1 LKPTSEGTIRMFE
14 LKRINAGYGD
24 VQIVFDVSLEIQQRE
39 VVSLVGSNGAGKTT
53 ILRAISGLL
62 RPFSGEILFE
72 GRRVDRLRP
81 AQIVELGIS
90 QVPEGRKLFGTLS
103 VEFNLEMGAV
113 RKQARRNRSG
123 NLEKVLG
130 LFPVLSERKKQM
142 AGSLSGGEQQML
154 AIGRSLMSE
163 PKLLMMDEPS
173 LGLSPLLVRNILDTV
188 VKIKREET
196 TVLLVEQ
203 NLVQSLK
210 ISDRGY
216 ILEDGRVVRT
226 GTGRDLL
233 RDEDIKKKYLGI

>member
-1 LKPTSEGTIRMFE
+1 MFE
-14 LKRINAGYGD
+14 LKRMNVAYGD
-24 VQIVFDVSLEIQQRE
+24 VQIVYDVSLQIHRGE

-53 ILRAISGLL
+53 IMKTISGLL
-62 RPFSGEILFE
+62 RPLSGEIIFE
-72 GRRVDRLRP
+72 ERRVDQLRP

-103 VEFNLEMGAV
+103 VEFNLEMGAT
-113 RKQARRNRSG
+113 RKQAGKNRSG
-123 NLEKVLG
+123 NLEKVFR
-130 LFPVLSERKKQM
+130 LFPVLSERRKQT

-173 LGLSPLLVRNILDTV
+173 LGLSPLLAKSILDTV
-188 VKIKREET
+188 VKIKKEET

-216 ILEDGRVVRT
+216 ILEDGRIVRT
-226 GTGRDLL
+226 GMGRELL
-233 RDEDIKKKYLGI
+233 QDEDIKKKYLGI

>member
-1 LKPTSEGTIRMFE
+1 MFE
-14 LKRINAGYGD
+14 LKRINVGYGD
-24 VQIVFDVSLEIQQRE
+24 VQIVYDVSLQIHQGE

-53 ILRAISGLL
+53 ILKTISGLL
-62 RPFSGEILFE
+62 RLFSGEILFE
-72 GRRVDRLRP
+72 ESRVDQLRP
-81 AQIVELGIS
+81 AQIVEMGIS

-113 RKQARRNRSG
+113 RKQARINRSG
-123 NLEKVLG
+123 NLEKVFG

-163 PKLLMMDEPS
+163 PRLIMMDEPS

-188 VKIKREET
+188 VQIKKEKT

-216 ILEDGRVVRT
+216 ILEDGRIVRT
-226 GTGRDLL
+226 GMGRELL
-233 RDEDIKKKYLGI
+233 QDEDIKKRYLGI

>member
-24 VQIVFDVSLEIQQRE
+24 VQIVFDVSLEIQRRE

-53 ILRAISGLL
+53 IMRAISGLL

-72 GRRVDRLRP
+72 GRRVDQLRP

-123 NLEKVLG
+123 NLEKVFG
-130 LFPVLSERKKQM
+130 LFPVLSDRRKQM

-173 LGLSPLLVRNILDTV
+173 LGLSPLLVRSILDTV
-188 VKIKREET
+188 VKIKKEKT

-216 ILEDGRVVRT
+216 ILEDGRIVRT
-226 GTGRDLL
+226 GMGRELL
-233 RDEDIKKKYLGI
+233 QDEDIKKKYLGI

>member
-1 LKPTSEGTIRMFE
+1 MFE

-72 GRRVDRLRP
+72 GRRVDQLRP